1 MGKEHVMARPF
12 PKLLTSQKNADKIIE
27 HDCMSCME
35 SWDVL
40 KTEGEMEL
48 CKYCGSK
55 DIRTRPGVPHRVYIP
70 YDDDRYTGPDIFD
83 QYGRY

>member
-1 MGKEHVMARPF
+1 MAKPR
-12 PKLLTSQKNADKIIE
+12 PKLHTSQKGADSIIE
-27 HDCMSCME
+27 HDCMACME

-40 KTEGEMEL
+40 KDQGEMEL

-55 DIRTRPGVPHRVYIP
+55 DIRTRPGVPHKVYQS
-70 YDDDRYTGPDIFD
+70 YDDERYTGADIFD